1 VRAAECLQLVDDY
14 VRWLREGIT
23 AVQIG
28 EICEITTPFLDRHND
43 HLQIYIK
50 KTDEGLVLT
59 DDAYT
64 IEDLLLSGCDLGTQR
79 RSALLDSILNGF
91 GVQRIEDELTVQ
103 ASESNLAQKKHNLI
117 QAMLAVNDLF
127 VLARPTVIAIFRED
141 VERFLTMNEVRFTPS
156 VSFTGRSGFHHN
168 FDFVIP
174 ASAKMPE
181 RVVKAI
187 NTPNRNT
194 AVPYIFAWQDT
205 KEARPP
211 RSSAIA
217 VVNDE
222 ERDVSQDL
230 LSAFSQYE
238 IEVLKWS
245 EREDKAELL
254 TA

>member
-1 VRAAECLQLVDDY
+1 MRGLDCSQLVDDY
-14 VRWLREGIT
+14 VQWLRQGLK
-23 AVQIG
+23 AVQVG
-28 EICEITTPFLDRHND
+28 EVCEITTPFLDRHND

-50 KTDEGLVLT
+50 RTDEGLVLT

-64 IEDLLLSGCDLGTQR
+64 IEDLLLSGCSLGTKLR
-79 RSALLDSILNGF
+79 RSLLDTILNGF
-91 GVQRIEDELTVQ
+91 GVQRVEDELIVQ
-103 ASESNLAQKKHNLI
+103 ADESNLPQKKHNLI

-127 VLARPTVIAIFRED
+127 VLARPTVAAIFTED
-141 VERFLTMNEVRFTPS
+141 VERFLRVKEVRFTSS
-156 VSFTGRSGFHHN
+156 VSFAGRSGFHHA

-174 ASAKMPE
+174 ASAEMPE

-187 NTPNRNT
+187 NIPSRDN
-194 AVPYIFAWQDT
+194 AVTYMFAWQDT

-217 VVNDE
+217 VINDL

-245 EREDKAELL
+245 EREEKAGLL

>member
-1 VRAAECLQLVDDY
+1 M
-14 VRWLREGIT
+14 
-23 AVQIG
+23 AVHLG
-28 EICEITTPFLDRHND
+28 EVCEITTPFLDRHND

-50 KTDEGLVLT
+50 ATDEGLVLT

-64 IEDLLLSGCDLGTQR
+64 IQDLLLSGCDLSTKR
-79 RSALLDSILNGF
+79 RSSLLDTILNGF
-91 GVQRIEDELTVQ
+91 GVQRVEDELIVQ
-103 ASESNLAQKKHNLI
+103 ADESNLPQKKHNLI

-127 VLARPTVIAIFRED
+127 VLAQPTVVAIFRED
-141 VERFLTMNEVRFTPS
+141 VERFLRAKEVRFTRS
-156 VSFTGRSGFHHN
+156 VGFAGRSGFHHN

-222 ERDVSQDL
+222 ERDVSQYL

-245 EREDKAELL
+245 EREEKAGLL